1 LCESNFAPSSQAPF
15 LQVIFPIATMTTRPS
30 HKSPSSLL
38 AATKASSAPTGS
50 SCCLSE
56 AKAAAVE
63 PMPNEL
69 DTGKNSSNPK
79 TWTNAN
85 SGDETFE
92 DDPDALANASVAD
105 VVVSATA
112 TDPKTPPQLDD
123 PVDSNKTA
131 FMVQEADADI
141 RSVPNDLVVAGST
154 AVEDEAD
161 VRLQI
166 WAGHGPAANEV

>member
-1 LCESNFAPSSQAPF
+1 
-15 LQVIFPIATMTTRPS
+15 
-30 HKSPSSLL
+30 
-38 AATKASSAPTGS
+38 
-50 SCCLSE
+50 
-56 AKAAAVE
+56 
-63 PMPNEL
+63 MPNEL